1 MHGFASNL
9 VMVALCFDWLNF
21 AQTCAVALCV
31 VGEILRLNRQFCGGC
46 VAGNLAQKFMAV
58 AKKFGG
64 EFLCV
69 LVD

>member
-1 MHGFASNL
+1 
-9 VMVALCFDWLNF
+9 MVS
-21 AQTCAVALCV
+21 
-31 VGEILRLNRQFCGGC
+31 EILRLNGRFCGGC

-69 LVD
+69 RLTKF

>member
-1 MHGFASNL
+1 
-9 VMVALCFDWLNF
+9 MVALCFDWLNF

-64 EFLCV
+64 GFLCV
-69 LVD
+69 RLTKF